1 MTHETVE
8 VLSDWVQLLR
18 SNSIKQLVLITLNL
32 AGILELWVTLGKLVT
47 HLHLCV
53 KFRDPIDLIAL
64 IFVLVGRVGLFEEMP
79 LELKLVF
86 EVLFLFNLPKIK
98 VLLNNEVYVGSG
110 LPFPDYAVCVRAL
123 ILIKVRLILVLCLY
137 FALQEVIFEFVAKVD
152 PIPFN
157 QNL

>member
-53 KFRDPIDLIAL
+53 KFWDPIDLIAL
-64 IFVLVGRVGLFEEMP
+64 IFVLVGRVGFFEEMP

-86 EVLFLFNLPKIK
+86 EVLFLFNLPKIE

-110 LPFPDYAVCVRAL
+110 LPFPDYDVCVRAL
-123 ILIKVRLILVLCLY
+123 ILIKVRLILVLCLN